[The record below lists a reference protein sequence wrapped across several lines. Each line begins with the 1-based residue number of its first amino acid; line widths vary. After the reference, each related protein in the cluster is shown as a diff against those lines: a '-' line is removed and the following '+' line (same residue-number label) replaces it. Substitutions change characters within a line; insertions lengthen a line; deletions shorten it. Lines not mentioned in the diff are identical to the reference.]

1 MYGIQSQERR
11 YHYSGI
17 AVPVCWNSSAIPA
30 GIFMVTNFKD
40 IIFILA
46 MFDAEKNRCDVERA
60 EKDNLMAPDEFGDY
74 KF

>member
-1 MYGIQSQERR
+1 MQKQDSVLLKHIDANTLKE
-11 YHYSGI
+11 I
-17 AVPVCWNSSAIPA
+17 NSL
-30 GIFMVTNFKD
+30 VTNFKD